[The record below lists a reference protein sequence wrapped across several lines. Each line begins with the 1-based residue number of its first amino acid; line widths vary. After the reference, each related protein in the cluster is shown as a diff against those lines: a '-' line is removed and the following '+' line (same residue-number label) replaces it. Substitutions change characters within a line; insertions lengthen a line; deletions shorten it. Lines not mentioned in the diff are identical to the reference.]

1 MIKITNKQKC
11 PVQLVIRSRTKARAF
26 TTLNIP
32 GRGAGKNVYLL
43 EDERHTEY
51 VDRVEKMGLISTKYV
66 PNQEIIREGE

>member
-1 MIKITNKQKC
+1 MIEITNKQKH
-11 PVQLVIRSRTKARAF
+11 PVQVLIRSRKGARAF

-32 GRGAGKNVYLL
+32 GRGANKNVYLL

-66 PNQEIIREGE
+66 PNQESNREGE

>member
-1 MIKITNKQKC
+1 MIEITNKEKS
-11 PVQLVIRSRTKARAF
+11 PVQIVIRSRTGARAF
-26 TTLNIP
+26 TCLNIP

-51 VDRVEKMGLISTKYV
+51 VDRMEKDGFISTKYV

>member
-1 MIKITNKQKC
+1 MIEITNKKKH
-11 PVQLVIRSRTKARAF
+11 PVQVVIRSRKGARAF

-32 GRGAGKNVYLL
+32 GRGAGCNVYQL

-51 VDRVEKMGLISTKYV
+51 VDRVEELGFISTKYV

>member
-1 MIKITNKQKC
+1 MIEITNIKKS
-11 PVQLVIRSRTKARAF
+11 PVQVVIRSRKGARAF

-32 GRGAGKNVYLL
+32 GRGAGCNVYLL